1 MFNILPVAATEFKE
15 GDNVVLAEGPHP
27 GTAGVFIQLKPDV
40 NWAEIREGNGVVR
53 SHPVAW
59 LQHADLPRNT
69 LS

>member
-1 MFNILPVAATEFKE
+1 MFTIRPIAATEFKAGE
-15 GDNVVLAEGPHP
+15 NVVLTEGPHP
-27 GTAGVFIQLKPDV
+27 GTAGVFIQLRPDTS
-40 NWAEIREGNGVVR
+40 WAEIRERNGVVR